1 MEMLWQD
8 LRYGARQ
15 LARSPGFTAVA
26 VLTLALGI
34 GANTA
39 IFSVVHSLL
48 IEPLPYK
55 DPDRLVVVWEHNRPR
70 GRLTNTI
77 SPANFLDWRDQ
88 NTVFEEMGAF
98 AGVRANLTGV
108 DDPEELPVQLV
119 SVNLFPLLGV
129 QAAHGRVFLPEE
141 GVQGQNRVV
150 LLSDA
155 LWRRRFH
162 ADAGILGKSLTLNNE
177 SYTVVGILPPNF
189 QLFLRAGPL
198 VTTPAEAWTPFAFT
212 EQHRIRSGRFMAS
225 LARLKPGTSLAQAQ
239 AEMHAIAAR
248 LEEQH
253 PDFNTGWGVNV
264 VPLQEQLV
272 GDLRLSLLVLMSAV
286 GFVLLIACA
295 NVASLLLSRAVTRQH
310 EVAIRT
316 ALGAG
321 RRRIL
326 QQLLTESLLLGA
338 VAGTVGLLLAYWG
351 VDVLKAM
358 SPRELET
365 LMRRVAID
373 GWVLGFTV
381 VVSLVTALIFGTVPA
396 FATLRG
402 NVGESLKEGVRGGG
416 SLARSGRMRRLL
428 VVSELALA
436 LVLLISA
443 GLLIKSFVRLQ
454 SVPAGFNP
462 ENVLTL
468 RIQLSSGRYNDRA
481 LRTAFFRDL
490 LTRIRTLPGVQSVGA
505 VAFLPLDGL
514 GSATSFSVVG
524 QPPPPPGQEPVCD
537 VRVVHPGYFATMGIP
552 LLRGRNFNSSEEV
565 QSANVVLINE
575 TLAQQMFP
583 GEDPIGKK
591 LVIEMSDENPP
602 DEIIGVVGD
611 VKHYG
616 LDTEVRPMTYWPHP
630 RFPYPFLSV
639 VVRTQ
644 GDPLQLVGAVRHE
657 VQAMDPAQPI
667 ADVRPM
673 EQLVANSVARPRF
686 NMLLLGIFAAVALV
700 LAAVGIYGVMAHSVV
715 QRTHEIGIRLALGAR
730 PKDVVRLV
738 VGSGLA
744 LAVGG
749 VALGLAGAFALT
761 RLLASLL
768 FATQPTDPVTFVSVV
783 GVLLAVAL
791 VACWVPAR
799 RAARV
804 DPMVA
809 LRYE

>member
-1 MEMLWQD
+1 MIETLWQD
-8 LRYGARQ
+8 VRYGARQ
-15 LARSPGFTAVA
+15 LLRSPGFTAVA

-48 IEPLPYK
+48 LTPPRYHE
-55 DPDRLVVVWEHNRPR
+55 PDRLVVVWEHNRPR
-70 GRLTNTI
+70 ARLTNTI
-77 SPANFLDWRDQ
+77 SPANFLDWREQ
-88 NTVFEEMGAF
+88 NTVFEQMAAF
-98 AGVRANLTGV
+98 VDLRANLTGV
-108 DDPEELPVQLV
+108 EEPEELPMQLV

-129 QAAHGRVFLPEE
+129 QAVHGRVFLPEE
-141 GVQGQNRVV
+141 GVRGQNRVV

-155 LWRRRFH
+155 LWRRRFN
-162 ADAGILGKSLTLNNE
+162 ADEGIIGKPLTLNHE
-177 SYTVVGILPPNF
+177 SYTVVGILPRDF
-189 QLFLRAGPL
+189 QLFLRKGSQT
-198 VTTPAEAWTPFAFT
+198 TTPAEMWIPYAFT
-212 EQHRIRSGRFMAS
+212 DQHRIRRGRSMAS
-225 LARLKPGTSLAQAQ
+225 LARLKPGVTLAQAQ

-248 LEEQH
+248 LEQQH

-272 GDLRLSLLVLMSAV
+272 GDLRLSLLVLMAAV

-295 NVASLLLSRAVTRQH
+295 NVANLLLSRAVARQH
-310 EVAIRT
+310 EVAIRA

-321 RRRIL
+321 RWRIL
-326 QQLLTESLLLGA
+326 QQLLTESLLLGG
-338 VAGTVGLLLAYWG
+338 VAGTIGLLLAFWG
-351 VDVLKAM
+351 VDALKAI

-365 LMRRVAID
+365 LMRGVAID
-373 GWVLGFTV
+373 GWVLGFTAG
-381 VVSLVTALIFGTVPA
+381 VSLITAALFGMVPA

-402 NVGESLKEGVRGGG
+402 NVGESLKQGVRGGN
-416 SLARSGRMRRLL
+416 LARSGRVRRLL

-443 GLLIKSFVRLQ
+443 GLLIKSFSRLQ
-454 SVPAGFNP
+454 SVPAGFNS

-468 RIQLSSGRYNDRA
+468 RIQLSSERYDDRA
-481 LRTAFFRDL
+481 QRTGFFRDL
-490 LTRIRTLPGVQSVGA
+490 LARIRTLPGVQSAGA

-514 GSATSFSVVG
+514 GSATIFSVVG

-537 VRVVHPGYFATMGIP
+537 VRVVHPGYFRTMGIP
-552 LLRGRNFNSSEEV
+552 LVLGRNFNPTEEV
-565 QSANVVLINE
+565 QSANVVIINE
-575 TLAQQMFP
+575 ALSRQMFP

-591 LVIEMSDENPP
+591 LIIQMSDENPP

-611 VKHYG
+611 VKHFG
-616 LDTEVRPMTYWPHP
+616 PETEARPMTYWPHP
-630 RFPYPFLSV
+630 RFPFPFMSV

-644 GDPLQLVGAVRHE
+644 GDPLSLVGAIRHE
-657 VQAMDPAQPI
+657 VQVMDPAQPI
-667 ADVRPM
+667 ADVRTM

-686 NMLLLGIFAAVALV
+686 NMLLLGVFSAVALL
-700 LAAVGIYGVMAHSVV
+700 LAAVGIYGVMAYSVA
-715 QRTHEIGIRLALGAR
+715 QRTHEIGIRLALGAQR
-730 PKDVVRLV
+730 ADVVKLI

-761 RLLASLL
+761 RLLSSLL
-768 FATQPTDPVTFVSVV
+768 FATAPTDPTTFAGVA
-783 GVLLAVAL
+783 VLLMAVAL
-791 VACWVPAR
+791 LACWVPAR
-799 RAARV
+799 RAMGV